1 MAQSALIELH
11 YLPCVAYF
19 SLLSR
24 YQEVHIEQQEHY
36 QKRSYRNRTH
46 IAGANGLLRLSIP
59 LSKGKNEQ
67 MPIEEV
73 TISYEEN
80 WQHQHWESIRS
91 AYRNAPFFDFYA
103 EELAPFY
110 QEEYTYLFEFNK
122 AILET
127 LLNLLQL
134 PTQLHYTQSFQKQ
147 TQTHLDDFRNQIT
160 PKNKTSFNLSPYPQ
174 VFTEKHGFL
183 PNLSILDL
191 IFCTGPQTVLLLE
204 GEMRE

>member
-1 MAQSALIELH
+1 MAESALIELH

-19 SLLSR
+19 SMLSR
-24 YQEVHIEQQEHY
+24 YQEVYIEQQEHY
-36 QKRSYRNRTH
+36 QKRSYRNRAH

-59 LSKGKNEQ
+59 LNKGKNEQ

-73 TISYEEN
+73 TISYKEN

-103 EELAPFY
+103 EALAPFY
-110 QEEYTYLFEFNK
+110 QQKFTYLFEFNK

-127 LLNLLQL
+127 LLKLLQL

-147 TQTHLDDFRNQIT
+147 TKENIDDFRNQIT
-160 PKNKTSFNLSPYPQ
+160 PKHEAPFNLSSYPQ

-191 IFCTGPQTVLLLE
+191 IFCAGPQAVLLLE
-204 GEMRE
+204 EG

>member
-24 YQEVHIEQQEHY
+24 YQEVYIEQQEHY

-59 LSKGKNEQ
+59 LNKGKNEQ

-103 EELAPFY
+103 EALAPFY
-110 QEEYTYLFEFNK
+110 QQEYTYLFEFNK
-122 AILET
+122 ALLET
-127 LLNLLQL
+127 LLKSLQL

-147 TQTHLDDFRNQIT
+147 TKENLDDFRNQIT
-160 PKNKTSFNLSPYPQ
+160 PKHKAPFNLSPYPQ
-174 VFTEKHGFL
+174 IFTEKHGFL

-191 IFCTGPQTVLLLE
+191 FFCAGPQAVLLLE
-204 GEMRE
+204 EG